1 MNSDLANPFDAFAR
15 PPVPALCP
23 DDAGWEVRFLSSP
36 LLQRLEPRAWQRL
49 LRAMQVVEVERG
61 ERLIELGAPGD
72 ACYVLRNGRVVVHS
86 GRRTLA
92 LLEPGCLVG
101 EDALITGGLRSASV
115 TVLDAGKV
123 GRLACEQFE
132 RWLLAA
138 VIEPLADPAGRCLL
152 DLDAASAR
160 RRACLH
166 LPLTRLR
173 DPGLSLSERTGYCVV
188 GGAWRERCLAA
199 FVLGQRGF
207 DVLPLA

>member
-1 MNSDLANPFDAFAR
+1 MSSDLANPFDAFAR

-23 DDAGWEVRFLSSP
+23 DDAGWEIRFLSSP
-36 LLQRLEPRAWQRL
+36 LLQRLDPRAWQRL
-49 LRAMQVVEVERG
+49 LRAMQVVDVERG
-61 ERLIELGAPGD
+61 ERLIEAGAPGD
-72 ACYVLRNGRVVVHS
+72 ACYVLRSGRAVVHV

-92 LLEPGCLVG
+92 VLEPGSLVG
-101 EDALITGGLRSASV
+101 EDALITGGLRGASV
-115 TVLDAGKV
+115 TALDVGKV
-123 GRLACEQFE
+123 GRLACELFE

-138 VIEPLADPAGRCLL
+138 VIESLADPAGRCLL

-173 DPGLSLSERTGYCVV
+173 DPDLPLAARTAYCVV

-207 DVLPLA
+207 DVMPLA